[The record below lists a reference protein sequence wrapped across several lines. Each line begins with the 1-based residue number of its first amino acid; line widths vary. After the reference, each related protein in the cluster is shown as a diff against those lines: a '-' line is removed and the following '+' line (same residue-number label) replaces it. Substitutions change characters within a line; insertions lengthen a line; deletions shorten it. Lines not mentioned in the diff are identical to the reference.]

1 MQTRYDNMI
10 FFILY
15 YLQQFK
21 FKKNTDFLIVDNVLL
36 QLLNEITSAQSSHTC
51 SETDSAN
58 LPENEAKNRSPEILP
73 CKYT

>member
-1 MQTRYDNMI
+1 M
-10 FFILY
+10 
-15 YLQQFK
+15 
-21 FKKNTDFLIVDNVLL
+21 TDFLIIIVDNVLL